1 MSSSS
6 SAPSSAKDQF
16 ILRLPAG
23 MRDHLKSLAATNRR
37 SMNAELLLLI
47 EKGMGFSN
55 AVAPT
60 GVGEQI
66 FNSGR
71 QNMA

>member
-1 MSSSS
+1 MSSSPL
-6 SAPSSAKDQF
+6 APSSAKDQF

-47 EKGMGFSN
+47 EKGMGLSG
-55 AVAPT
+55 AVAPA
-60 GVGEQI
+60 GVGEQM

-71 QNMA
+71 QSMA

>member
-1 MSSSS
+1 MSSSPW
-6 SAPSSAKDQF
+6 APSSAKDQF

-47 EKGMGFSN
+47 EKGLGLSG

-60 GVGEQI
+60 GVGEKML
-66 FNSGR
+66 NSGR
-71 QNMA
+71 RNMA

>member
-1 MSSSS
+1 MTSPSP
-6 SAPSSAKDQF
+6 APSSAKDQF

-23 MRDHLKSLAATNRR
+23 MRDHLKNLAATNRR

-47 EKGMGFSN
+47 EKGLGLSS

-60 GVGEQI
+60 GGGEQM

-71 QNMA
+71 QSMA